1 MYPAGNLVKIAP
13 TVTGSAISAGDI
25 VFVKN
30 EIKNAV
36 SSRGGCSLLHTI
48 TAFVEGAVSGDD
60 LTLLFFDNST
70 ALGAA
75 INDPASDITADEF
88 RTAACIGMI
97 NINGDTSAIAAGN
110 GRIYSNQPNP
120 KAANGFGASPVFIKA
135 AEGETS
141 IWVAMIQP
149 SGTLNMVDTDSMTLT
164 FGFEYTN

>member
-13 TVTGSAISAGDI
+13 TVINSAIAAGDI
-25 VFVKN
+25 VFTKT

-36 SSRGGCSLLHTI
+36 SSRGGCSLLHTV

-60 LTLLFFDNST
+60 LALLFFDNST

-75 INDPASDITADEF
+75 IDDPASDITADEF
-88 RTAACIGMI
+88 RTASCIGMI

-120 KAANGFGASPVFIKA
+120 KATNAHGAAPLLI
-135 AEGETS
+135 
-141 IWVAMIQP
+141 
-149 SGTLNMVDTDSMTLT
+149 
-164 FGFEYTN
+164 